1 MYIDMIR
8 SFCTKSKGYFV
19 NNDNFR
25 QQAFV
30 SLAFRKDLC
39 YDKIRYGNRPPN
51 GGNILTKIQKG
62 MLAGFS
68 GNFIFGLS
76 FLFSTGAFFTAEHI
90 LKDAGV
96 MNGADVP
103 VV

>member
-39 YDKIRYGNRPPN
+39 YDKIRYGNRPQN
-51 GGNILTKIQKG
+51 GGNNLTNTQKG
-62 MLAGFS
+62 MLAGLIIAAIIIAMVVFV
-68 GNFIFGLS
+68 L
-76 FLFSTGAFFTAEHI
+76 I
-90 LKDAGV
+90 L
-96 MNGADVP
+96 NGAERRIP
-103 VV
+103 VQYSRKMVGRKLMG